1 MKQHKNVSLYNSF
14 SHKIT
19 MVANPQTFDFDLK
32 ELPEELKQTEP
43 FLFETLPELKL
54 I

>member
-1 MKQHKNVSLYNSF
+1 
-14 SHKIT
+14 
-19 MVANPQTFDFDLK
+19 MVTNPHTFDFDFQA
-32 ELPEELKQTEP
+32 LPEELKGTEP